1 MQSKLTGKPRLE
13 KPSLKFFDDEK
24 VQQKPSKEEANEW
37 HHGLLAV
44 GTLGNGDLKLDQ
56 QTNPPPSPN
65 DHLHDFTPEEA
76 THIQNELSSYLN
88 QSNSAA
94 LLELEKA
101 PNKFLSN
108 QSSLK
113 PEITST
119 DNVDCDELPKEN
131 MSPFQRSSS
140 VVLSRGKDVCLDN
153 TNSTIG
159 KKSLSFLL
167 KKVFVCSSGFAP
179 AAAAPGLRDPVPESR
194 MEKILRAILHKKIY
208 PQSSST
214 STMSMKKYL
223 ENSNPKSAK
232 AKWDKTDSECR
243 HLNMIKTWIK
253 SLYRSRDIS
262 LLNHFYHFVA
272 ASNNTGFLSIAAKLI
287 GWALQLAM
295 WNAKCDIFGLC
306 LIRT

>member
-1 MQSKLTGKPRLE
+1 MKIFDWMQSKLTGKPRLE
-13 KPSLKFFDDEK
+13 KPSLKVFDDEK
-24 VQQKPSKEEANEW
+24 VKQKPSKEEANEW
-37 HHGLLAV
+37 PHGLLAI
-44 GTLGNGDLKLDQ
+44 GTLGNGDLKQDQ

-76 THIQNELSSYLN
+76 THILNELSSYWN

-101 PNKFLSN
+101 PNKFLSK

-113 PEITST
+113 PERTST

-131 MSPFQRSSS
+131 MSRFQRSSS

-153 TNSTIG
+153 INSTIG

-179 AAAAPGLRDPVPESR
+179 AAAASGLRDPVRESR

-232 AKWDKTDSECR
+232 ANEGSKWDKTDSE
-243 HLNMIKTWIK
+243 
-253 SLYRSRDIS
+253 S
-262 LLNHFYHFVA
+262 
-272 ASNNTGFLSIAAKLI
+272 SNNTGFLSIAAKLI
-287 GWALQLAM
+287 G
-295 WNAKCDIFGLC
+295 
-306 LIRT
+306 

>member
-37 HHGLLAV
+37 HHGLLAI

-65 DHLHDFTPEEA
+65 DHLHDFTPEDA

-119 DNVDCDELPKEN
+119 DN
-131 MSPFQRSSS
+131 
-140 VVLSRGKDVCLDN
+140 
-153 TNSTIG
+153 
-159 KKSLSFLL
+159 KSLSFLL

-194 MEKILRAILHKKIY
+194 MEKILRAILHKNIY
-208 PQSSST
+208 PRSSST

-232 AKWDKTDSECR
+232 AKWDKTDSECK

-272 ASNNTGFLSIAAKLI
+272 ASNHTRVLSIAAKLF
-287 GWALQLAM
+287 GWALQLGM

>member
-37 HHGLLAV
+37 HHGLLAI
-44 GTLGNGDLKLDQ
+44 GTFGNGDLKLDQ

-65 DHLHDFTPEEA
+65 DHLHDFTPEDA

-131 MSPFQRSSS
+131 MSRFQRSSS
-140 VVLSRGKDVCLDN
+140 VVLSRGK
-153 TNSTIG
+153 I
-159 KKSLSFLL
+159 
-167 KKVFVCSSGFAP
+167 GFAP

-194 MEKILRAILHKKIY
+194 MEKILRAILHKNIY
-208 PQSSST
+208 PRSSST

-223 ENSNPKSAK
+223 ENSNPK
-232 AKWDKTDSECR
+232 
-243 HLNMIKTWIK
+243 
-253 SLYRSRDIS
+253 YRSRDIS

-272 ASNNTGFLSIAAKLI
+272 ASNHTRVLSIAAKLF
-287 GWALQLAM
+287 GWALQLGM

>member
-37 HHGLLAV
+37 HHGLLAI
-44 GTLGNGDLKLDQ
+44 GTFGNGDLKLDQ

-65 DHLHDFTPEEA
+65 DHLHDFTPEDA

-131 MSPFQRSSS
+131 MSRFQRSSS
-140 VVLSRGKDVCLDN
+140 VVLSRGK
-153 TNSTIG
+153 I
-159 KKSLSFLL
+159 
-167 KKVFVCSSGFAP
+167 GFAP

-194 MEKILRAILHKKIY
+194 MEKILRAILHKNIY
-208 PQSSST
+208 PRSSST

-232 AKWDKTDSECR
+232 AKWDKTDSECK

-272 ASNNTGFLSIAAKLI
+272 ASNHTRVLSIAAKLF
-287 GWALQLAM
+287 GWALQLGM